1 MVWAGNRPFSTIAG
15 FHWDEDQSGDFFQ
28 QKLIFHYNEDQ
39 SGDNVEL
46 LRQLALRLA
55 SLGCLVVAVDIDGE
69 TNKATVEDI
78 QVVVRSRRSSSG
90 NIYFTASRKDRTKA
104 FNPPVLFRRLEA

>member
-28 QKLIFHYNEDQ
+28 QQLIFHYNEDQ

-78 QVVVRSRRSSSG
+78 QVAEIVAVVIFLMVIVYCLK
-90 NIYFTASRKDRTKA
+90 N
-104 FNPPVLFRRLEA
+104 RLEENS

>member
-1 MVWAGNRPFSTIAG
+1 M
-15 FHWDEDQSGDFFQ
+15 
-28 QKLIFHYNEDQ
+28 IFHYNEDQ

-55 SLGCLVVAVDIDGE
+55 SLGCLVVAVDVDGE

-78 QVVVRSRRSSSG
+78 QVVVRSRSSGSG
-90 NIYFTASRKDRTKA
+90 NIYFIASRKDQRKT
-104 FNPPVLFRRLEA
+104 FNPTVLFRRLAA

>member
-1 MVWAGNRPFSTIAG
+1 M
-15 FHWDEDQSGDFFQ
+15 
-28 QKLIFHYNEDQ
+28 IFHYNEDQ

-78 QVVVRSRRSSSG
+78 QVAEIVAVVIFLMVIVYCLK
-90 NIYFTASRKDRTKA
+90 N
-104 FNPPVLFRRLEA
+104 RLEENS

>member
-1 MVWAGNRPFSTIAG
+1 M
-15 FHWDEDQSGDFFQ
+15 
-28 QKLIFHYNEDQ
+28 IFHYNEDQ

-78 QVVVRSRRSSSG
+78 QVVVRSRRS
-90 NIYFTASRKDRTKA
+90 NIYFTASRKDGKLLTHLYSSEGWRHSLGV
-104 FNPPVLFRRLEA
+104 PV

>member
-1 MVWAGNRPFSTIAG
+1 MV
-15 FHWDEDQSGDFFQ
+15 
-28 QKLIFHYNEDQ
+28 
-39 SGDNVEL
+39 

-78 QVVVRSRRSSSG
+78 QVAEIVAVVIFLMVIVYCLK
-90 NIYFTASRKDRTKA
+90 N
-104 FNPPVLFRRLEA
+104 RLEENS

>member
-1 MVWAGNRPFSTIAG
+1 MV
-15 FHWDEDQSGDFFQ
+15 
-28 QKLIFHYNEDQ
+28 FHYNEDQ

-78 QVVVRSRRSSSG
+78 QVVVRSRRSSSD
-90 NIYFTASRKDRTKA
+90 NIYFTASRKDGKLLIHLYSSEGWRHSLGV
-104 FNPPVLFRRLEA
+104 PV

>member
-1 MVWAGNRPFSTIAG
+1 MVWAGNRSFSTIAG
-15 FHWDEDQSGDFFQ
+15 FHWDEDRSGDYFQ
-28 QKLIFHYNEDQ
+28 QMLVFHYNEDQ

-55 SLGCLVVAVDIDGE
+55 SLGCLVVAVDVDGE

-90 NIYFTASRKDRTKA
+90 NIYFIASRIDHRKN
-104 FNPPVLFRRLEA
+104 FNPTALFRRLEA